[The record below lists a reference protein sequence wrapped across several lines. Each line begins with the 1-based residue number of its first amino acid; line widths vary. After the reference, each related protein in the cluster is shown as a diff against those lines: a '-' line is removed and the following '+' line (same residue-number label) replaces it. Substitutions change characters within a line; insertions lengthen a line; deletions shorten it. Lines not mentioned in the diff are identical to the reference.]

1 MNLQG
6 PEGVRPLI
14 PVTYRHQEI
23 DMTNAATPGPR
34 ARAPLDKMRKTALV
48 AGLLYLVTF
57 FAGIPPAA
65 FLLGPVL
72 SDPNYIVS
80 AGADTQVLFGAFLD
94 LVNAL
99 ACIGTAVALYSV
111 VKRQHEGF
119 ALGFVTTRMFEA
131 AIIVIGVLSLVAVV
145 TLRQAGAAGADAATL
160 VTVGRALIAVR
171 DGAHLFGP
179 GVIPGLNALLLGY
192 LMYRSRLVPRAIP
205 AMGLIGAPLFLVGV
219 SGVILGF
226 TEHSPVYGI
235 AVIPIA
241 LWELSLG
248 LWLTFKGFNPD
259 APILAAAPD
268 EAGSPGPSAAV
279 LSPAVVA
286 TEAGPA

>member
-1 MNLQG
+1 
-6 PEGVRPLI
+6 
-14 PVTYRHQEI
+14 
-23 DMTNAATPGPR
+23 MTSTR
-34 ARAPLDKMRKTALV
+34 RTALT
-48 AGLLYLVTF
+48 AGILYLITF
-57 FAGIPPAA
+57 IAGIPPAA

-72 SDPNYIVS
+72 DNPNYIIS

-145 TLRQAGAAGADAATL
+145 TLRQAGTVGTDGTALVAA
-160 VTVGRALIAVR
+160 GRALVAVR

-192 LMYRSRLVPRAIP
+192 LMYRSRLVPRVIP
-205 AMGLIGAPLFLVGV
+205 AMGLIGAPLFLVSV
-219 SGVILGF
+219 SALILGF
-226 TEHSPVYGI
+226 NEQASVFYAI

-248 LWLTFKGFNPD
+248 IWLTFKGFNPS
-259 APILAAAPD
+259 APILAPAAD
-268 EAGSPGPSAAV
+268 VGSADTSAAA
-279 LSPAVVA
+279 LPPSTAVA
-286 TEAGPA
+286 TKAAAV

>member
-1 MNLQG
+1 
-6 PEGVRPLI
+6 
-14 PVTYRHQEI
+14 
-23 DMTNAATPGPR
+23 MTS
-34 ARAPLDKMRKTALV
+34 MRRTALV
-48 AGLLYLVTF
+48 AGILYLITF
-57 FAGIPPAA
+57 IAGIPPAA

-72 SDPNYIVS
+72 DNPNYIIS

-145 TLRQAGAAGADAATL
+145 TLRQAGTVGTDGTAL
-160 VTVGRALIAVR
+160 VAVGRALVAVR

-192 LMYRSRLVPRAIP
+192 LMYRSRLVPRVIP
-205 AMGLIGAPLFLVGV
+205 AMGLIGAPLFLVSV
-219 SGVILGF
+219 SALVLGF
-226 TEHSPVYGI
+226 NEQASVFYAI

-248 LWLTFKGFNPD
+248 IWLTFKGFNPS
-259 APILAAAPD
+259 APILAPAA
-268 EAGSPGPSAAV
+268 EVGSADTSAAA
-279 LSPAVVA
+279 LPPSTAVA
-286 TEAGPA
+286 TKAAAV

>member
-1 MNLQG
+1 
-6 PEGVRPLI
+6 
-14 PVTYRHQEI
+14 
-23 DMTNAATPGPR
+23 MTS
-34 ARAPLDKMRKTALV
+34 MRRTALV
-48 AGLLYLVTF
+48 AGILYLITF
-57 FAGIPPAA
+57 IAGIPPAA

-72 SDPNYIVS
+72 DNPNYIIS

-145 TLRQAGAAGADAATL
+145 TLRQAGTVGTDGTAL
-160 VTVGRALIAVR
+160 VAVGRALVAIR

-192 LMYRSRLVPRAIP
+192 LMYRSRLVPRVIP
-205 AMGLIGAPLFLVGV
+205 AMGLIGAPLFLVSV
-219 SGVILGF
+219 SALVLGF
-226 TEHSPVYGI
+226 NEQASVFYAI

-248 LWLTFKGFNPD
+248 IWLTFKGFNPS
-259 APILAAAPD
+259 APILAPAA
-268 EAGSPGPSAAV
+268 EVGSADTSAAA
-279 LSPAVVA
+279 LPPSTAVA
-286 TEAGPA
+286 TKAAAV